1 MELLA
6 YFASF
11 IVLISFMVKDV
22 TLLRILNNVGCVLFL
37 IYASYHGRYPL
48 IFLNSMVILVNMYYI
63 LKKKK

>member
-22 TLLRILNNVGCVLFL
+22 ILLRILNNVGCILFL
-37 IYASYHGRYPL
+37 IYAAYHGRYPL